1 MQHTRAEARIVS
13 AEAHTA
19 AAALAEKPVGLA
31 EVHIV
36 VALTPAGLLAELEGV
51 RPAEQLAGLEPL
63 QLPERVA
70 RHPRGAR

>member
-1 MQHTRAEARIVS
+1 MPHTQAEARIVS
-13 AEAHTA
+13 AEAHIA
-19 AAALAEKPVGLA
+19 AEAADRPVALA